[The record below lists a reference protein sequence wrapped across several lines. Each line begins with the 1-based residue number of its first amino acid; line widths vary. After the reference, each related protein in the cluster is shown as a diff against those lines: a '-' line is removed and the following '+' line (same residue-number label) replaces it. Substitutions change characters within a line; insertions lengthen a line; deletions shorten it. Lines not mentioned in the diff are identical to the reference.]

1 MVNVG
6 LYGFRLCCSSRG
18 KQEARDVIKSS
29 RSSKAFDCQASAT
42 FGMDGS
48 LKFVGSHNDSCAN
61 EPRLSI
67 QNLRQKPLFLKL
79 LESPEKRS
87 QKVSE
92 EKKKNISLTQKDL
105 RLLASDS
112 KQGMQKF
119 PPLL

>member
-1 MVNVG
+1 MNAMVNVG

-67 QNLRQKPLFLKL
+67 QNLRQKPL
-79 LESPEKRS
+79 ESPEKRS
-87 QKVSE
+87 QKVAKVSE

-112 KQGMQKF
+112 KQGM
-119 PPLL
+119 